1 MPCEDGQ
8 IRAAYH
14 AQKIEQECPQTQW
27 KKITASM
34 VCDVL
39 IFETLEWI
47 SIPENIKV
55 SIIISNCE
63 FFFFFCP
70 FEL

>member
-1 MPCEDGQ
+1 MWNDIWNVYGISYVQNWKTKVPCEDGQ

-39 IFETLEWI
+39 IFETLE
-47 SIPENIKV
+47 
-55 SIIISNCE
+55 
-63 FFFFFCP
+63 
-70 FEL
+70 